1 MTQDEIVT
9 SLVHGAADTTP
20 LPKPP
25 PSHLEG
31 KGIFDLFSMKGK
43 VCVVTGAAREN
54 GIGYAAAQAY
64 CEAGCDVLVI
74 WDYSDAT
81 ETAEKLAKQY
91 GVKTKAYR
99 VNVASSKNVEDT
111 VNQVVEDFGTIDV
124 FVANAGVVWETGSI
138 LDDVNNDDKDW
149 HRVMDVDLN
158 GVYYCAKNV
167 GKVFK
172 KNRKGSLV
180 ITASMSGMIV
190 NVPNYQMPYNA
201 AKAGC
206 IHLTKS
212 LGVEFSSF
220 GARVNCV
227 CPGYMDTGLSDFLD
241 KKILNAWYQMSPMG
255 RQGVARELAGAYL
268 YLASDAA
275 SFTTGAALVCD
286 GGFTL
291 T

>member
-9 SLVHGAADTTP
+9 SLIHANDPTP
-20 LPKPP
+20 LPKPAP
-25 PSHLEG
+25 AHIMDRS
-31 KGIFDLFSMKGK
+31 IMDLFSLKGK

-64 CEAGCDVLVI
+64 CEAGCDVLCI

-81 ETAEKLAKQY
+81 ETCEKLALKY
-91 GVKTKAYR
+91 GTKTKAYR
-99 VNVASSKNVEDT
+99 VNVASSKNVAET
-111 VNQVVEDFGTIDV
+111 TNAVVEEFGRIDV

-138 LDDVNNDDKDW
+138 LEDINDDDKSW
-149 HRVMDVDLN
+149 HRVVDVDLN
-158 GVYYCAKNV
+158 GVYYCAKNI

-172 KNRKGSLV
+172 KQRSGSLV

-206 IHLTKS
+206 IHMAKS
-212 LGVEFSSF
+212 LGVEFSAF
-220 GARVNCV
+220 NARVNCV

-255 RQGVARELAGAYL
+255 RQGVAKELAGAYL
-268 YLASDAA
+268 YLASDAS
-275 SFTTGAALVCD
+275 SFTTGSAMVCD
-286 GGFTL
+286 GGFTCP
-291 T
+291 